1 MFRNLKRNAG
11 DYIGR
16 AILECLED
24 GLTRGEVIEIRDYY
38 PRADIWEKREILKIV
53 HKKISSGENRPFLK
67 DIKSHSFDIFERC
80 LAVTKSDKKE
90 YKRISAIVKQ

>member
-1 MFRNLKRNAG
+1 MLRNLKRNAG

-24 GLTRGEVIEIRDYY
+24 DLTRGEVIEIRDYY

-67 DIKSHSFDIFERC
+67 DALQLLKMIKRNI
-80 LAVTKSDKKE
+80 KK
-90 YKRISAIVKQ
+90 YLQ